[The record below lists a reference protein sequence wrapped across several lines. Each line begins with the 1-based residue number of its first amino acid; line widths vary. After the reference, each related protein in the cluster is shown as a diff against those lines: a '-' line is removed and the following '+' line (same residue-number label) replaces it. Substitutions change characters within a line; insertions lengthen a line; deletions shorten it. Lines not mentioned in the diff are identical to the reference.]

1 MPSIN
6 MASSLY
12 ILWTLSFT
20 RFLETLPDH
29 PMLNISKG
37 NHKRFKPDLAPLIDV
52 VFLLLI
58 FYMLT
63 FAIPAQGLDVKL
75 SNGTSSNT
83 PEEMPLVIRINQAD
97 DIRVGDQSTDLKGLM
112 KILKSE
118 ITRRSN
124 KAVVVHTD
132 DKALYDIFVQV
143 FDMARQAGAS
153 DFSLVL

>member
-1 MPSIN
+1 
-6 MASSLY
+6 MASSLF

-20 RFLETLPDH
+20 QLFKSLPDQL
-29 PMLNISKG
+29 MLNITKG
-37 NHKRFKPDLAPLIDV
+37 SHKRFKPDLAPLIDV

-75 SNGTSSNT
+75 PNGTLSNT
-83 PEEMPLVIRINQAD
+83 PEEMPLVIRINQVD
-97 DIRVGDQSTDLKGLM
+97 DIQVGDQSTNLKGLM
-112 KILKSE
+112 AILQSE

-124 KAVVVHTD
+124 KAVVVHTG
-132 DKALYDIFVQV
+132 DKTLYDIFVQV

>member
-1 MPSIN
+1 
-6 MASSLY
+6 
-12 ILWTLSFT
+12 
-20 RFLETLPDH
+20 
-29 PMLNISKG
+29 MLNITKG
-37 NHKRFKPDLAPLIDV
+37 NPKRFKPDLAPLIDV

-75 SNGTSSNT
+75 PNETSPNIL
-83 PEEMPLVIRINQAD
+83 EEMPLVIRINQAD
-97 DIRVGDQSTDLKGLM
+97 DIQVGDLSTN
-112 KILKSE
+112 LKSLMPILQSE
-118 ITRRSN
+118 INRRNN

>member
-1 MPSIN
+1 
-6 MASSLY
+6 
-12 ILWTLSFT
+12 
-20 RFLETLPDH
+20 
-29 PMLNISKG
+29 MLNITKG

-75 SNGTSSNT
+75 PQGTSSNAT
-83 PEEMPLVIRINQAD
+83 AEEPLVIRINSVD
-97 DIRVGDQSTDLKGLM
+97 DIRVGDKQTNLQGLM
-112 KILKSE
+112 KILEFKIAGRGNKSV
-118 ITRRSN
+118 I
-124 KAVVVHTD
+124 VHTN
-132 DKALYDIFVQV
+132 DKTLYDIFVRV

>member
-1 MPSIN
+1 
-6 MASSLY
+6 
-12 ILWTLSFT
+12 
-20 RFLETLPDH
+20 
-29 PMLNISKG
+29 MLNITKG
-37 NHKRFKPDLAPLIDV
+37 NKKRFKPDLAPLIDV

-75 SNGTSSNT
+75 PNEASPNT
-83 PEEMPLVIRINQAD
+83 PEEMPLIIRINQID
-97 DIRVGDQSTDLKGLM
+97 DILVGDQSTDLKNLM
-112 KILKSE
+112 TILQPE
-118 ITRRSN
+118 ITRRRN

-132 DKALYDIFVQV
+132 DKTLYDIFVQV

>member
-6 MASSLY
+6 MASSLF

-20 RFLETLPDH
+20 QLFKSLPDH
-29 PMLNISKG
+29 LMLNITKG

-75 SNGTSSNT
+75 PNGTSSNT

-97 DIRVGDQSTDLKGLM
+97 DIQVGDQSTNLKGLM
-112 KILKSE
+112 TILQSE